1 MKKTIFLFSLQLIFI
16 YSMAQYV
23 TLKGKDF
30 YVGNEKFYPMV
41 MNYGMSMV
49 FNGENYFLSPYRF
62 YITSNFEC
70 SNAADCSDQ
79 AQDDF
84 NYIAGMKF
92 NTLRISGFK
101 PLYDTATQLLKFV
114 YTGIPSYAVSYL
126 SVNPYNPSDPG
137 LLIVL
142 SLYEK
147 ILELANATTPHPLK
161 IIPMMKGDKTDLD
174 ETEVNLLSAF
184 FASLAARLYNSNHG
198 NALLAYDVFNEPA
211 YHTKTS
217 KTKQEACEIV
227 STWYDIIK
235 ANAPNH
241 LVTIGNCGMDD
252 IWSFDPSIL
261 KVDFNSLHYYPRF
274 RPYEDRTLPHIQKLA
289 RERTTNHLYWFQQSS
304 IVPWIIGETGFT
316 AGRNY
321 GVANGLDGALTDQK
335 NFAAYSL
342 DAVCN
347 CGGSGY
353 SWWQYQDHQYNGFDP
368 GMSGL
373 LEKGTPPSLAIE
385 KPAVEAFRS
394 YTPGVTGPCPVGY
407 SPTVDETKLY
417 YNPYRHT
424 APNNL
429 KITRHIVDQ
438 DGEPIKNAVVR
449 VTTSF
454 GYDSVKMV
462 VNEIPKDTAIWRYNE
477 YYTHTDIYGKF
488 TAIPCPT
495 RYGFVGHGADT
506 TSSHPTIS
514 GFKISAAGAETKL
527 YNNNA
532 WTSPPNLIELKKI
545 KDNVEI
551 YSETVLN
558 GQVKVYKGRK
568 SLTVYNTNIHS
579 GGTAYFTS
587 AKTITLSPSFT
598 ASAGSNAHIYIAP
611 YDCNEWTMLLPS
623 KESILLA
630 PKNMTDGYDD
640 GNKSKEIKLSF
651 EASLS
656 ENTISVFPNPA
667 NSTVNIQLHSTNQ
680 KSSLNH
686 IKLYDM
692 VGRELFSK
700 QIDGYTHI
708 IDVSSYSKGVYF
720 LEIKDKKT
728 TYHKKIIIQ

>member
-1 MKKTIFLFSLQLIFI
+1 MKKTIFLFSLQLILI
-16 YSMAQYV
+16 YSMAQQV

-41 MNYGMSMV
+41 MNFSVTGVVDNS
-49 FNGENYFLSPYRF
+49 GNYFMSADNGYGATNF
-62 YITSNFEC
+62 YEC
-70 SNAADCSDQ
+70 SNMLNCGEQ
-79 AQDDF
+79 LLEHF
-84 NYIAGMKF
+84 NYLAGIGF
-92 NTLRISGFK
+92 NTLRIVGMAPVYHSEIGFSFRFK
-101 PLYDTATQLLKFV
+101 PKDSPNANRYR
-114 YTGIPSYAVSYL
+114 PM
-126 SVNPYNPSDPG
+126 NPSDTLDPIM
-137 LLIVL
+137 LTAL
-142 SLYEK
+142 SFYDK
-147 ILELANATTPHPLK
+147 ILELADAASLK
-161 IIPMMKGDKTDLD
+161 VILLLKGDKTDFD
-174 ETEVNLLSAF
+174 DTEVEQRQIFLEAT
-184 FASLAARLYNSNHG
+184 ASYLKKSNYG
-198 NALLAYDVFNEPA
+198 NALLAYELINEPE
-211 YHTKTS
+211 YHINIYR
-217 KTKQEACEIV
+217 TKQQACEII
-227 STWYDIIK
+227 STWYDAVK
-235 ANAPNH
+235 AIAPH
-241 LVTIGNCGMDD
+241 TLVTIGNCGMDD

-261 KVDFNSLHYYPRF
+261 KVDFNSLHYYPFYRI
-274 RPYEDRTLPHIQKLA
+274 RPYENRAAPHIQQLV
-289 RERTTNHLYWFQQSS
+289 RMRTLNDLYWFNQAS
-304 IVPWIIGETGFT
+304 IVPWIVGETGFRASAFSSAEMDGT
-316 AGRNY
+316 
-321 GVANGLDGALTDQK
+321 LDDMGE
-335 NFAAYSL
+335 FAIHSL
-342 DAVCN
+342 NSTCN

-353 SWWQYQDHQYNGFDP
+353 SWWQYQDLDWGVWGGAY
-368 GMSGL
+368 SGL
-373 LEKGTPPSLAIE
+373 LEHGYIPPAAE
-385 KPAVEAFRS
+385 KQPAVNYFRS
-394 YTPGVTGPCPVGY
+394 YTPQITGSCPVEY